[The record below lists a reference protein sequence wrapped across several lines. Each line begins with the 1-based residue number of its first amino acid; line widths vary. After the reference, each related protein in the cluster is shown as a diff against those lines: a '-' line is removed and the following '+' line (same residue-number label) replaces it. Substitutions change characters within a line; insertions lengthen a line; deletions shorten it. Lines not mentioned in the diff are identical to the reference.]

1 MRKPKRNTVAGTD
14 TTDGKE
20 KTKLTSICLQ
30 SERLPRGR
38 KRKRRRRRKKET
50 QTAKAQTVLK
60 IDLKDN
66 AIIDDTNND
75 KEEEEVH
82 DDDDDDV
89 DNEASLQLPSRA

>member
-1 MRKPKRNTVAGTD
+1 MQVEILNG
-14 TTDGKE
+14 GKAP
-20 KTKLTSICLQ
+20 KTKLTSISFQ
-30 SERLPRGR
+30 TERLPRRR
-38 KRKRRRRRKKET
+38 KRKSRRRRKKET

-75 KEEEEVH
+75 EEEEEVH
-82 DDDDDDV
+82 DNDNDDDV